1 MNTILLGHILFAI
14 GCLGIG
20 IVFGWIFTE
29 RRLNKRFYREYKPVG
44 TLRIDTSDKESQPLM
59 FLEIYKGVGDISS
72 KTVVAFDV
80 NTDSY
85 LEDSRN

>member
-1 MNTILLGHILFAI
+1 MNTLILGHILFGL

-20 IVFGWIFTE
+20 IMFGWIFTE
-29 RRLNKRFYREYKPVG
+29 RRINKWVNTTYDPVG
-44 TLRIDTSDKESQPLM
+44 TLRIDSSDPSEQPLM

-72 KTVVAFDV
+72 KTVVALDV
-80 NTDSY
+80 STGSY